1 MTFKT
6 STPVVQPAG
15 DATKITTHTDLD
27 TPTADRNNKA
37 FTTLAA
43 QLALR
48 GHQLVRSDRQDGT
61 VTYYVHCWGQVK
73 HLPDLDAAAAFLRQ
87 IGGNHGA

>member
-1 MTFKT
+1 MKML
-6 STPVVQPAG
+6 STA
-15 DATKITTHTDLD
+15 HNDLN
-27 TPTADRNNKA
+27 TPTAERSNKA

-43 QLALR
+43 QLLSH
-48 GHQLVRSDRQDGT
+48 GHQLVRSDRQDGS

-87 IGGNHGA
+87 IGGNHGV

>member
-6 STPVVQPAG
+6 LTTGKQPAG
-15 DATKITTHTDLD
+15 DATKITTHNDLD
-27 TPTADRNNKA
+27 TPTGDRSNKA
-37 FTTLAA
+37 FTNLAE
-43 QLALR
+43 QLASH

-73 HLPDLDAAAAFLRQ
+73 HLPDLGAAAAFLRQ
-87 IGGNHGA
+87 IGGNHGV

>member
-1 MTFKT
+1 MKMH
-6 STPVVQPAG
+6 STTQN
-15 DATKITTHTDLD
+15 DLD
-27 TPTADRNNKA
+27 TPTAERSNKA

-43 QLALR
+43 QLLSH

-73 HLPDLDAAAAFLRQ
+73 HLPDFDAAVAFLRQ
-87 IGGNHGA
+87 VGGHHVV